1 MSGPLQSVTGGVRT
15 TLRIESVIIFLAA
28 LLAFVALGQ
37 SWWIFAAIC
46 LAPDLSFAAYL
57 FGPKPGAAV
66 YNAAHSYILPL
77 ALASAAYWLD
87 QQQVLAGAI
96 VWIAHI
102 GIDRALGYGL
112 KYASSFKD
120 THLGPIGPKNRETA

>member
-1 MSGPLQSVTGGVRT
+1 MSGSLQSVTGGVRT

-57 FGPKPGAAV
+57 LGPKPGAAV

-77 ALASAAYWLD
+77 ILASAAYWLD